1 MTEHQLHRER
11 GHARLRRRRKTHPGQ
26 IRLQR
31 RRGLIGQLDV
41 FGVHHW
47 RIEAGLHHGIAPVVH
62 VLQRRPLPLRPVLLQ
77 ILRRRIRHQ
86 RTQLAAGIHPQG
98 REHQKPVRLQH
109 PIALLQHRQRIVEPV
124 KHQVGPPHLHTV
136 GRQRQ
141 PMRIGRDPVR
151 RTGLG
156 FLAHADARQQPLQ
169 AATRPHV
176 QQVLL
181 DERLLGHVQRQHL
194 CLRKTPGQHRQ
205 RPAQTAAQIQHR
217 LHAVQT
223 HRLQPLVQP
232 TLHLGQQKICP
243 LGARTLFIERPAQG
257 GTVQTDWLKHVG
269 EYRRG
274 CAAHGRR
281 PDRMDGSTCPDFIPT
296 LPSPWICQPLLM
308 P

>member
-11 GHARLRRRRKTHPGQ
+11 RHARLRRRRKTHSGQ

-31 RRGLIGQLDV
+31 SRGFIGQLDV
-41 FGVHHW
+41 FGVHHR

-62 VLQRRPLPLRPVLLQ
+62 VLQRRPLPLRPVLPQ
-77 ILRRRIRHQ
+77 ILCRRIRHQ

-98 REHQKPVRLQH
+98 REHQKPMRLQH

-124 KHQVGPPHLHTV
+124 EHQVRPDHLHTV

-151 RTGLG
+151 WTGLG
-156 FLAHADARQQPLQ
+156 LLSHADARQQPLQ
-169 AATRPHV
+169 ATPRPHV
-176 QQVLL
+176 QPVLL

-194 CLRKTPGQHRQ
+194 CFRKTPGQNRQ
-205 RPAQTAAQIQHR
+205 RPAQTAAQVQHR

-274 CAAHGRR
+274 CAADGGRL
-281 PDRMDGSTCPDFIPT
+281 DRMEPRAPGVIPS
-296 LPSPWICQPLLM
+296 LPSQWTCQPLLM

>member
-11 GHARLRRRRKTHPGQ
+11 GHARLRGRRKAHPGQ

-41 FGVHHW
+41 FGVHHR

-77 ILRRRIRHQ
+77 VLRRRIRHQ

-124 KHQVGPPHLHTV
+124 KHQVGPDHLHTV

-156 FLAHADARQQPLQ
+156 FLAHPDARQKPLQ
-169 AATRPHV
+169 AAPRPHI
-176 QQVLL
+176 QPVLL

-194 CLRKTPGQHRQ
+194 RLRKPPGQHRQ
-205 RPAQTAAQIQHR
+205 RPTQTAAQVQHR

-257 GTVQTDWLKHVG
+257 GAVQTDWLKHVG

-274 CAAHGRR
+274 CAAHGGR
-281 PDRMDGSTCPDFIPT
+281 PDRMDGSICPDFIPT
-296 LPSPWICQPLLM
+296 LPSPWTCQPLLM